1 MFKYSYNVI
10 EMFDVLPLLKQP
22 HGLARA
28 VPVFVLHLYNP
39 QLVLGLFVVLLI
51 SPHLTLILS
60 RVLFEESG
68 LYEDK

>member
-22 HGLARA
+22 RGLVRA

-68 LYEDK
+68 LYEEK